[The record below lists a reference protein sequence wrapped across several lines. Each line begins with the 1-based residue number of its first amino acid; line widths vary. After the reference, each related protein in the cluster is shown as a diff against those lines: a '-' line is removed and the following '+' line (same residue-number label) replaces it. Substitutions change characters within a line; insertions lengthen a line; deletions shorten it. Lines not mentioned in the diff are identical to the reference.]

1 MRQRSCNDA
10 PEVLNDGLI
19 NGDAAEPLNGTNG
32 GMVTLRLMVQMVQMV
47 TRRSRLM
54 VQMVQMVTRRS
65 RLMVQMVEWW
75 NGDAAEVLNGE
86 NAAVDDIHL
95 Q

>member
-54 VQMVQMVTRRS
+54 VQMV
-65 RLMVQMVEWW
+65 EWW

>member
-1 MRQRSCNDA
+1 MRKMRQRSCNDA

-54 VQMVQMVTRRS
+54 VQMV
-65 RLMVQMVEWW
+65 EWW